1 MPFVVVLDAC
11 VLFPASLRDT
21 LLRAAQA
28 NLYRVQLTD
37 DILEEVRRNLVKK
50 RMPEDKAQR
59 LVAAI
64 RENFDDGFVTHYKLL
79 IDSMPINNKD
89 RHVLAAAVACGAEI
103 IVTYN
108 LKDFPRDLLAPFDIK
123 AQSPD
128 DFLVQLF
135 QLNRELMAK
144 VLIKQAG
151 NLHNPSMT
159 VIEVLEVLK
168 QHVPTFVKMMH
179 HEFDF
184 PNTYLKSTAVE
195 AESDV
200 PHRGS

>member
-1 MPFVVVLDAC
+1 MV
-11 VLFPASLRDT
+11 
-21 LLRAAQA
+21 
-28 NLYRVQLTD
+28 
-37 DILEEVRRNLVKK
+37 
-50 RMPEDKAQR
+50 
-59 LVAAI
+59 
-64 RENFDDGFVTHYKLL
+64 
-79 IDSMPINNKD
+79 
-89 RHVLAAAVACGAEI
+89 
-103 IVTYN
+103 
-108 LKDFPRDLLAPFDIK
+108 
-123 AQSPD
+123 
-128 DFLVQLF
+128 
-135 QLNRELMAK
+135 K

-200 PHRGS
+200 PHRGC